1 MRMDK
6 AAELFEKSAKKPS
19 PGKDKPMKP
28 SRPMP
33 KRGSRTAK
41 TKKA

>member
-6 AAELFEKSAKKPS
+6 AAELFEKSAKKKS

-28 SRPMP
+28 SRPLP

-41 TKKA
+41 NKG